1 MADDDELVGDEG
13 VDEANLPGR
22 ENGKRDL
29 AKQRRLIRLSVPRG
43 EPGRLVELEESVIKA
58 IRQLFDDLHD
68 IDLSIERAGKGV
80 SELMATRITKVRGDC
95 QKHRRRP
102 ARHPAA
108 YRATGKAGQG
118 GGGTNR
124 SQTGPWRASRGL
136 REEVW
141 IEPTIRPSV

>member
-68 IDLSIERAGKGV
+68 TDLSIERAGKGV
-80 SELMATRITKVRGDC
+80 SELMATRITKVGWTA
-95 QKHRRRP
+95 KN
-102 ARHPAA
+102 
-108 YRATGKAGQG
+108 TGAG
-118 GGGTNR
+118 
-124 SQTGPWRASRGL
+124 P
-136 REEVW
+136 
-141 IEPTIRPSV
+141 

>member
-68 IDLSIERAGKGV
+68 TDLSIERAGKGV
-80 SELMATRITKVRGDC
+80 SELMATRITKVGVDC

-102 ARHPAA
+102 VRHPAA
-108 YRATGKAGQG
+108 YRATGKAGQ